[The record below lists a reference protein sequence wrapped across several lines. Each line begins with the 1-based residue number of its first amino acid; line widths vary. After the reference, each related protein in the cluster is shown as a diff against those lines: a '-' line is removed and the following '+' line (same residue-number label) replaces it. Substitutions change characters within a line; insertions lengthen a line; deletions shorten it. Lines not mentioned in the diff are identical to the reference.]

1 MTARPGKSTGWWLS
15 KGQRGRRAHHELN
28 TTDLGDTRRSEGRLW
43 RQDKPHHPLNSRV
56 KGHAIAQTTAP
67 TGSRCWCNKRGRG
80 GGGRLER
87 SRVCHFPLRHPFQYF
102 SAQWWWQF
110 DPTSAQCLLHSAA
123 SPCAA
128 WDVRSLLCVL
138 WKVSL
143 ETVVSRKQ
151 THWSSTRASPGWHH
165 YNRWAA
171 SLLWAPPRI
180 HRPSIAPFQGQKGC
194 DHDKIYGRHRGQ
206 LKLRLLEEVCL
217 EDPECKLNSV
227 KVTSA
232 WCILIARGALCSS
245 ASQRAVMGHFQFQ

>member
-102 SAQWWWQF
+102 PLNDGDNLIPRQLSVSYTA
-110 DPTSAQCLLHSAA
+110 LHRPVLPETFAHSFVCCEKY
-123 SPCAA
+123 P
-128 WDVRSLLCVL
+128 WKLLCRESKPTDLLQEHRRADIITTAELPHSCELHHVFTDRAL
-138 WKVSL
+138 PRFKVRKAVTMIRSM
-143 ETVVSRKQ
+143 EDTEVS
-151 THWSSTRASPGWHH
+151 W
-165 YNRWAA
+165 N
-171 SLLWAPPRI
+171 
-180 HRPSIAPFQGQKGC
+180 
-194 DHDKIYGRHRGQ
+194 
-206 LKLRLLEEVCL
+206 
-217 EDPECKLNSV
+217 
-227 KVTSA
+227 
-232 WCILIARGALCSS
+232 
-245 ASQRAVMGHFQFQ
+245 